1 MSSIDNGHVE
11 NNSYISIDYKIV
23 QIGFAIRNSLNGN
36 TKEVIIKTFLGLEE
50 VVIEPNRIL
59 LILQNCT
66 FFKLHE

>member
-50 VVIEPNRIL
+50 VVIEPDRIF